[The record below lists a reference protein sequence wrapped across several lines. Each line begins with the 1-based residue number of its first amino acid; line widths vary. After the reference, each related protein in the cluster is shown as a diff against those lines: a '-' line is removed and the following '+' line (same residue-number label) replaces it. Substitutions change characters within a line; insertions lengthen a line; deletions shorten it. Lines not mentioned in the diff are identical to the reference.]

1 MSVDSVYSGLIGLG
15 GVLLGFLAKEVYG
28 AIKKKSDGTETE
40 IKALTKEIH
49 TLTLSVTE
57 LKVEMKHMTD
67 ALSLVKEIERDL
79 NKLGSKVRELSTKP

>member
-1 MSVDSVYSGLIGLG
+1 MTESILIASGGA
-15 GVLLGFLAKEVYG
+15 LLGFMAKELYG
-28 AIKKKSDGTETE
+28 AIKKKSDSTESE
-40 IKALTKEIH
+40 IKTLTKEIH

-79 NKLGSKVRELSTKP
+79 NKLGSKVRDLSTKP